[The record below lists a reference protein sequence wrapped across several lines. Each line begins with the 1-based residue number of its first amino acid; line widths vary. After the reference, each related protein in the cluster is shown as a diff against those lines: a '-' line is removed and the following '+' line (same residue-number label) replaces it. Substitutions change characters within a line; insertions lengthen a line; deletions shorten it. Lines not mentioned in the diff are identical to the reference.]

1 MANLFT
7 KKNLTNELNKDVE
20 QNVINDIEKNIA
32 TNFKKNQKQR
42 IEVSKDL
49 QDNINFLGSAFKDC
63 GDIVKREFNF
73 GKNLDIKSYIIYFD
87 LLVDRD
93 LIDRSIIYSLA
104 DEMAESKPEIN
115 SNTENLFEIIK
126 NTFIGTVDLRV
137 SDDLTEIKSAVLS
150 GDTALFIDKSTQVI
164 IIATKG
170 WPNRGIPSVENEVS
184 IHGSKESF
192 SDVFRFNTVLIRRR
206 VRDER
211 LKCKQ
216 YKVGTRSETD
226 VAVMYMQDIAKDDIV
241 LEIINKIEKINIDA
255 IYDAGHLD
263 QIIEENW
270 LSPFPQSQLTERP
283 DKASSAL
290 LEGRVVIVVD
300 NSPLVLVLPTTLNI
314 FFQASD
320 DYFQRTEIVSFVRI
334 IRYVAGVLSVCSL
347 GLYLCVSVYHPYMIP
362 IDLVYKISDARKDVP
377 FPPLLE
383 LLAMDLSFEL
393 LREAGIRL
401 PSPIGSTIGIVGGLI
416 IGQSAVEAGLVS
428 PIIVIIVAF
437 SAITS
442 FTVPN
447 VDLVSGFRISKY
459 IITIAS
465 AFLGFLGFWL
475 SILLIATH
483 LSALKSFGVPYLF
496 PFIAGEV
503 NDYTDL
509 KDSIIRAPL
518 KKMSTRPIFAK
529 RSQKRR
535 SR

>member
-1 MANLFT
+1 MSKLY
-7 KKNLTNELNKDVE
+7 TNNDDIQKD
-20 QNVINDIEKNIA
+20 VINDIEKNIA
-32 TNFKKNQKQR
+32 NNFKKNMKQK
-42 IEVSKDL
+42 IDVSTDL
-49 QDNINFLGSAFKDC
+49 RDNINFLEAAFKDC
-63 GDIVKREFNF
+63 GDIVKREFTF
-73 GKNLDIKSYIIYFD
+73 GKKLDIKAYIMYFD

-104 DEMAESKPEIN
+104 DEMVESKPEIDAK
-115 SNTENLFEIIK
+115 TTNLFDIIK
-126 NTFIGTVDLRV
+126 DTFIGTVDLRV
-137 SDDLTEIKSAVLS
+137 SDDLTEIKSAILC
-150 GDTALFIDKSTQVI
+150 GDTALFIDNNEKVL

-216 YKVGTRSETD
+216 YKVGARSETD
-226 VAVMYMQDIAKDDIV
+226 VAVMYVQDIAKDETV
-241 LEIINKIEKINIDA
+241 QEIIDKIEKVNIDA

-283 DKASSAL
+283 DKAASAL

-320 DYFQRTEIVSFVRI
+320 DYFQRTEIVTFVRI
-334 IRYVAGVLSVCSL
+334 IRYGAGILSVTAL

-362 IDLVYKISDARKDVP
+362 IDLVYKIADARKNVP

-383 LLAMDLSFEL
+383 LLVMDLSFEL

-447 VDLVSGFRISKY
+447 VDLVAGFRISKY
-459 IITIAS
+459 IITLAS

-475 SILLIATH
+475 SILLIVTH

-496 PFIAGEV
+496 PYVAGEI
-503 NDYTDL
+503 NDYTDF
-509 KDSIIRAPL
+509 KDSIVRMPL
-518 KKMSTRPIFAK
+518 KKMEKRPLFAK

>member
-1 MANLFT
+1 MIKKFKGTEKELDNDEIYEID
-7 KKNLTNELNKDVE
+7 KNLTKIYKENVKQKIDVSS
-20 QNVINDIEKNIA
+20 DI
-32 TNFKKNQKQR
+32 
-42 IEVSKDL
+42 
-49 QDNINFLGSAFKDC
+49 QDNINYLENAFKDC
-63 GDIVKREFNF
+63 GDIVKRKLKI
-73 GKNLDIKSYIIYFD
+73 GKDLDISIYVMYFD
-87 LLVDRD
+87 LLIDRE
-93 LIDRSIIYSLA
+93 LVDRSIIYSLA
-104 DEMAESKPEIN
+104 DEMLESRPDIN
-115 SNTENLFEIIK
+115 INTENLFSIIK
-126 NTFIGTVDLRV
+126 DAFLGTVDIRV
-137 SDDLTEIKSAVLS
+137 TEDLTDVKSGILS
-150 GDTALFIDKSTQVI
+150 GDTALFLENSSKVI

-192 SDVFRFNTVLIRRR
+192 SDVFRFNTVLLRRR
-206 VRDER
+206 IRDER

-216 YKVGTRSETD
+216 FKVGTRSETD
-226 VAVMYMQDIAKDDIV
+226 IGVMFMQDIAKPSLVQDIIDK
-241 LEIINKIEKINIDA
+241 LELINTDA

-263 QIIEENW
+263 QLIEENW

-283 DKASSAL
+283 DKAASAL
-290 LEGRVVIVVD
+290 LEGRVVLIVD
-300 NSPLVLVLPTTLNI
+300 NSPLALILPTTFNI

-320 DYFQRTEIVSFVRI
+320 DYFQRTEIVSFVRL
-334 IRYVAGVLSVCSL
+334 IRYGAGVLSVIAM

-362 IDLVYKISDARKDVP
+362 IDLVYKIADSRKNVP

-383 LLAMDLSFEL
+383 LLIMDLSFEL

-428 PIIVIIVAF
+428 PIIVIVVAF

-459 IITIAS
+459 IVTLAS

-475 SILLIATH
+475 SILLIFTH
-483 LSALKSFGVPYLF
+483 LVSLKSFGVPYMF
-496 PFIAGEV
+496 PFVSGEA

-509 KDSIIRAPL
+509 KDSVVRMPL
-518 KKMSTRPIFAK
+518 KKMSKRPFFAK
-529 RSQKRR
+529 DGQKRR